1 MGHSGV
7 PSGQIPLSSDG
18 DRKAV
23 DAFSGDPSH
32 VAHLTPHWVDADT
45 QANLRA
51 LLEITHL
58 LILDKTLNQSSESRE
73 VHDWL
78 KRNTHTRITH
88 THTHMTHTA
97 HHAHHMQSRH
107 MHITQKPHTRP
118 HTHEHLQH
126 LFSQGSTLN

>member
-32 VAHLTPHWVDADT
+32 VAHLPPHWVDADT

-58 LILDKTLNQSSESRE
+58 LILDTTLNQSSESRE

-78 KRNTHTRITH
+78 KKNTHTRITH
-88 THTHMTHTA
+88 TRT
-97 HHAHHMQSRH
+97 H

-118 HTHEHLQH
+118 PTHEHLQH